1 MRWTQDHLVKAR
13 GIVVA
18 AVVALI
24 LLVYLIS
31 RLYGS

>member
-1 MRWTQDHLVKAR
+1 MQAITF

-24 LLVYLIS
+24 AWRGIA
-31 RLYGS
+31 LYDATFHKKGR